1 MADMENN
8 ATQNGE
14 TNTTEPT
21 GINGKG
27 PKSFTQEEVDRIVQ
41 DRLARE
47 KKKYQQQEPD
57 PFQERE
63 QALVKREAALGVKE
77 LLTEEGYPME
87 LSEIIEYKDLDDF
100 KRKYEALKEFLPDP
114 NAPRIVISKSTNGGA
129 YNEDGT
135 EDKELRKAMG
145 LR

>member
-14 TNTTEPT
+14 QNTTEPT
-21 GINGKG
+21 GTNGKE

-41 DRLARE
+41 E
-47 KKKYQQQEPD
+47 KKYQQQEPD

-63 QALVKREAALGVKE
+63 QALAKREAALGVKE
-77 LLTEEGYPME
+77 LLTAEGYPVE

-129 YNEDGT
+129 YNEDST

>member
-1 MADMENN
+1 MISVN
-8 ATQNGE
+8 
-14 TNTTEPT
+14 
-21 GINGKG
+21 
-27 PKSFTQEEVDRIVQ
+27 
-41 DRLARE
+41 L
-47 KKKYQQQEPD
+47 
-57 PFQERE
+57 
-63 QALVKREAALGVKE
+63 
-77 LLTEEGYPME
+77 LLTKVITYQ

-129 YNEDGT
+129 YNEDST